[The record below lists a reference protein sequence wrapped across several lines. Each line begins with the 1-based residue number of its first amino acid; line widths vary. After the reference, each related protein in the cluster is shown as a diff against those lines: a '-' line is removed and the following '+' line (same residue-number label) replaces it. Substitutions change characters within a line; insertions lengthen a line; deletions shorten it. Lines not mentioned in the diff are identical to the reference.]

1 MALFRKASPQEPL
14 IVSITGV
21 RMGHRIVGVIG
32 SHPGPF
38 LEMAAKVGITG
49 GAYALTTDA
58 DAVSRV
64 QAAAAAHGVLVDAG
78 PSASPLPLPD
88 GSFDLALVDDRATR
102 DAAHGSPVALFTDLR
117 RVLRPGGRIIVAV
130 AAPTGAFDGLFGRT
144 SKPPDV
150 QPLLDLLREAGF
162 TAARLLASRGGV
174 GYVEAARPI

>member
-1 MALFRKASPQEPL
+1 MALFRNARPQEPL

-21 RMGHRIVGVIG
+21 RMGHHIVGVIG

-58 DAVSRV
+58 GAVSRL

-78 PSASPLPLPD
+78 PLASPLPLPD
-88 GSFDLALVDDRATR
+88 ASFDLALVDDRVPR
-102 DAAHGSPVALFTDLR
+102 DGAHASSVALFTEIL
-117 RVLRPGGRIIVAV
+117 RVLRRGGRIIVAV
-130 AAPTGAFDGLFGRT
+130 PAPAGAFTGLFGLT

-150 QPLLDLLREAGF
+150 QPLLDQLRKAGF

-174 GYVEAARPI
+174 GYLEAARPM